1 MAERKTLKMMETP
14 YDKEENEAAWTAWQ
28 CLTRTGVNIFLTGKA
43 GTGKTTF
50 LKRLR
55 ESHVRNMVVTAPTG
69 VAAINAEGVTLHSFF
84 QIPPGTFDPGKTP
97 TLERKINKSKH
108 KVMKSMDLLV
118 IDEVSM
124 VRADLLD
131 LVDARLREQRGNEQ
145 PFGGVQLL
153 LIGDLMQLSPVVRAD
168 EAEVLSKY
176 YPNFYFYSSKALR
189 KTQFY
194 TVNLTKIYR
203 QTDSRFIELLNHVR
217 TAEMTADDFATLNGR
232 HIPGF
237 EPGKDS
243 GYIRMTTHVKT
254 AEDINYENLEKLEGK
269 AMTYSC
275 KVDGEFPEK
284 SYPTGTQITLKEGAQ
299 VMFIRNGNADG
310 KIYYNGK
317 IVTVAELTGDCVVVQ
332 DETGDKI
339 TVKYSTWENTKYEV
353 NDETGEPEQKVIGTF
368 SQIPLTLAWAITIHK
383 SQGLTFD
390 KAIIDASRA
399 FSPGQV
405 YVALSR
411 CRTLDG
417 MVLCSPIPRSA
428 IMTDRDI
435 NDFYNDSEER
445 KLTTDAVEGFASEYS
460 MRLMNDLFSF
470 ASIFDLIRRIYSLMD
485 HDYGGKYPN
494 CEAGLS
500 ALLHVD
506 TRDIGDIANRFL
518 RKCQATYGAKG
529 RITDDEELMEQAQRG
544 AAYFVERLAELQKK
558 VGEVVNITPDDAAGR
573 KRLSYLRGWLRN
585 EFTIHTAELK
595 AVAQDGFSSDTIT
608 KAKTKA
614 ISQAD
619 DSEAAPAEATAA
631 SEANEVVNKELFEA
645 LRKWRKKKAEEL
657 DRPAYVVAPNATLFD
672 IADMVPTTVKE
683 LSMARGM
690 GTEKI
695 KLYADEL
702 LNIVSSFRKKGVEAA
717 RPMPSAPTRKRER
730 KAEPKPDTRQV
741 SFEAFGRLGSV
752 EAVAKERGLAKG
764 TIVKHLMEFV
774 GKGLTTDEIMG
785 AERHRRLT
793 EIVSAMGEDEKP
805 GEEVWSE
812 FMNSEYHQVRKELG
826 RE

>member
-1 MAERKTLKMMETP
+1 METP
-14 YDKEENEAAWTAWQ
+14 YDKGENEAAWTAWQ

-50 LKRLR
+50 LKKLR
-55 ESHVRNMVVTAPTG
+55 ESHVKNMVVTAPTG

-84 QIPPGTFDPGKTP
+84 QIPPGTFAPGSMP
-97 TLERKINKSKH
+97 TLERKINKSKQ
-108 KVMKSMDLLV
+108 KVMRSMDLLV

-168 EAEVLSKY
+168 EAETLAQY
-176 YPNFYFYSSKALR
+176 YPNFYFYSSNALR

-217 TAEMTADDFATLNGR
+217 TAEMTADDFATLNSR
-232 HIPGF
+232 HIAGF
-237 EPGKDS
+237 EPGNDS
-243 GYIRMTTHVKT
+243 GYIRMTTHVKA
-254 AEDINYENLEKLEGK
+254 AEDINYGNLERLKGE
-269 AMTYSC
+269 ATSYSC
-275 KVDGEFPEK
+275 KVTDEFPEK
-284 SYPTGTQITLKEGAQ
+284 SYPTVTQLTLKEGAQ

-310 KIYYNGK
+310 KTYYNGM
-317 IVTVAELTGDCVVVQ
+317 IVTVAELRNNEVVVQ

-353 NDETGEPEQKVIGTF
+353 NKETGEPEQKVIGTF
-368 SQIPLTLAWAITIHK
+368 SQVPLTLAWAITIHK

-417 MVLCSPIPRSA
+417 MVLSSPIPRSA

-435 NDFYNDSEER
+435 NDFYNKSEQR
-445 KLTTDAVEGFASEYS
+445 KLTTSAVEAFANEYS

-470 ASIFDLIRRIYSLMD
+470 ASITGLIRKIYMLLER
-485 HDYGGKYPN
+485 DYGGKYPN

-500 ALLHVD
+500 ALLHTD
-506 TRDIGDIANRFL
+506 AASIGDIAFRFIH
-518 RKCQATYGAKG
+518 KCQAAYGVNG
-529 RITDDEELMEQAQRG
+529 NITDDKELMGQARRG

-558 VGEVVNITPDDAAGR
+558 VGEVASITPDDAAGR

-585 EFTIHTAELK
+585 EFAIRTAELK
-595 AVAQDGFSSDTIT
+595 AVAQDGFSSTTIT
-608 KAKTKA
+608 KARTKA
-614 ISQAD
+614 ISQTD
-619 DSEAAPAEATAA
+619 DSEAEAAEPTTA

-645 LRKWRKKKAEEL
+645 LRKWRKKKSEEI
-657 DRPAYVVAPNATLFD
+657 DKPAYVVAPNATLFD
-672 IADMVPTTVKE
+672 IADMAPTTVKE

-690 GTEKI
+690 GTEKLR
-695 KLYADEL
+695 LYADEL
-702 LNIVSSFRKKGVEAA
+702 LNIVSTFRKKGVKAV
-717 RPMPSAPTRKRER
+717 RTVPSAPARKREK
-730 KAEPKPDTRQV
+730 KAEAKPDTRQV
-741 SFEAFGRLGSV
+741 SLEAFRRLGSA
-752 EAVAKERGLAKG
+752 EAVAKERGLMRG
-764 TIVKHLMEFV
+764 TIVSHLMEFV
-774 GKGLTTDEIMG
+774 GKGLTTDEVMG
-785 AERHRRLT
+785 AERHKRLT
-793 EIVSAMGEDEKP
+793 EIVSAMCEDEKP
-805 GEEVWSE
+805 GKDLWSE
-812 FMNSEYHQVRKELG
+812 FCGSEYHQVRKELG